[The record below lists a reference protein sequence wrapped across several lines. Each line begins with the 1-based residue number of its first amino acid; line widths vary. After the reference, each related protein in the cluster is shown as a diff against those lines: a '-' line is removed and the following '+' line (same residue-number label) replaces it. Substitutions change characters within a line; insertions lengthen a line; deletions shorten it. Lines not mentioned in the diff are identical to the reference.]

1 MPAFTMY
8 FAQVT
13 GLYFIILGII
23 LALRKRHFV
32 ELMPKLAEN
41 ELFILFAG
49 MIRLIIGLAVLIGNG
64 PWGPTALQI
73 VVALTGWITL
83 VRGIAMLLVT
93 TEQQRRLIDYWRR
106 DITYYVATAVV
117 LLLGAYLAR
126 AGFAT

>member
-8 FAQVT
+8 LAQVT

-41 ELFILFAG
+41 EPFILFAG

>member
-41 ELFILFAG
+41 EPFILFAG

-73 VVALTGWITL
+73 VVALTGWIML

-117 LLLGAYLAR
+117 L
-126 AGFAT
+126 